1 MNIVDG
7 YVINFAIEFD
17 VTALT
22 GYNRREVL
30 TNCNIALQDYFN
42 IDNWTFN
49 DTININEVE
58 LILANIEGVVS
69 VSKLEFKNKC
79 SGNYSSRSYNF
90 VDATKNNIIYPS
102 LDPSIF
108 ELKYPNQDIKGRII

>member
-1 MNIVDG
+1 MIKFTVFTLLLVLIVSTTLIKNSTKDLDDQIYSIRENILFLEDR
-7 YVINFAIEFD
+7 FKD
-17 VTALT
+17 
-22 GYNRREVL
+22 
-30 TNCNIALQDYFN
+30 
-42 IDNWTFN
+42 
-49 DTININEVE
+49 
-58 LILANIEGVVS
+58 
-69 VSKLEFKNKC
+69 SKLEFKNKC